1 MKTNDTCEINKTK
14 RTKIFNVIILDKS
27 GSMSSI
33 RRAAIDGVNETIA
46 SIKRGQEQNPEQDNR
61 LTLVAFCGCEIKKI
75 YDNTPIAHVK
85 PIKPRHYQPCCMT
98 PLYDAIGSTIS
109 ETHRQMEGAGTA
121 VASVTV
127 ITDGYENASKE
138 FSHMAIKS
146 LIEAYKSEGWIF
158 AYIGADHDVESVA
171 YSLAID
177 NRMAFD
183 KSDTGTKKMFGRFL
197 DCRMSIVDDCTAAL
211 SSDDLEDDEKV
222 DFLKERSKRF
232 FK

>member
-1 MKTNDTCEINKTK
+1 MKTNDMCEIKKTK

-46 SIKRGQEQNPEQDNR
+46 SIKRGQEQNPEQDNM

-98 PLYDAIGSTIS
+98 PLYDAMGSTIT
-109 ETHRQMEGAGTA
+109 EIHRQMEGGGNAI
-121 VASVTV
+121 ASVTV
-127 ITDGYENASKE
+127 ITDGYENASRE
-138 FSHMAIKS
+138 YSHVAIKS
-146 LIEAYKSEGWIF
+146 LIEAYKSEGWLF

-177 NRMAFD
+177 NHLEFD
-183 KSDTGTKKMFGRFL
+183 KSRAGMKRMASNFMA
-197 DCRMSIVDDCTAAL
+197 CRMNYVDDCMDVL
-211 SSDDLEDDEKV
+211 SSDELDDNEKTT
-222 DFLKERSKRF
+222 FLKERSKNF
-232 FK
+232 FN